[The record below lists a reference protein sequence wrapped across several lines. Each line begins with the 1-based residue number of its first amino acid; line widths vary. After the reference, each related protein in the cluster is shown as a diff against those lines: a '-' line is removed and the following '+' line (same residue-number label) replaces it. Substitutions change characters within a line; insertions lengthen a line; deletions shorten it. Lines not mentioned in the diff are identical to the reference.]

1 MTDDGTMHRIRVLV
15 VDDEPSICRAVSLA
29 LTRAGCEAYTALSG
43 DAALDVLHALTI
55 DVLLLDLRMP
65 GMRGDVLFELAA
77 SIQPPLRH
85 HTLFMTG
92 DITERAQA
100 LVAACRSPFLRKP
113 FDLADLVGAVRALAP
128 RSRRDA
134 SA

>member
-1 MTDDGTMHRIRVLV
+1 MTENGLSQRIRVLV
-15 VDDEPSICRAVSLA
+15 VDDEPSICRALSLA
-29 LTRAGCEAYTALSG
+29 LERAGCEPHIALSG
-43 DAALDVLHALTI
+43 DAALNILHAHPI

-77 SIQPPLRH
+77 AIQPALRH
-85 HTLFMTG
+85 RTLFMTG
-92 DITERAQA
+92 DITERAQRMI
-100 LVAACRSPFLRKP
+100 AACQSPVLRKP
-113 FDLADLVGAVRALAP
+113 FDLSDLVGAVRALAP